1 MITTLHGTG
10 IELTDAIRDYVEKKV
25 VALEKFMPRATKV
38 EVDIGMR
45 THHHQKVKIFYAEMN
60 IHQPTGNLRV
70 EKDAE
75 DLYKA
80 IDKVKD
86 HLKVE
91 LAELKNKKI
100 DLRRRAVVLDEEV
113 EV

>member
-10 IELTDAIRDYVEKKV
+10 IELTDAIRVYVEKKV
-25 VALEKFMPRATKV
+25 MALGKFMPRATKV
-38 EVDIGMR
+38 EIDIGMR
-45 THHHQKVKIFYAEMN
+45 SHHHNKGKIYYAEMEVY
-60 IHQPTGNLRV
+60 QPTGNLRV
-70 EKDAE
+70 EREAE

-86 HLKVE
+86 HIKVE

-100 DLRRRAVVLDEEV
+100 DVRRRATVRRKVLDT
-113 EV
+113 

>member
-10 IELTDAIRDYVEKKV
+10 IELTDAIRDYVDKKIEG
-25 VALEKFMPRATKV
+25 LQKFMPQATKI
-38 EVDIGMR
+38 EVNIGMR
-45 THHHQKVKIFYAEMN
+45 NHHHLKGKIFFAEMEV
-60 IHQPTGNLRV
+60 HQPAGNLLV
-70 EKDAE
+70 EKEAE

-91 LAELKNKKI
+91 LAELKNKKL
-100 DLRRRAVVLDEEV
+100 DLKRRAVVADEEV
-113 EV
+113 EE

>member
-1 MITTLHGTG
+1 MVTTLHGTG

-25 VALEKFMPRATKV
+25 AALEKFMPRATKV

-45 THHHQKVKIFYAEMN
+45 THHHNKGKIFYAEMSV
-60 IHQPTGNLRV
+60 HQPTGNLRV
-70 EKDAE
+70 ERDAE

-86 HLKVE
+86 HIKVE
-91 LAELKNKKI
+91 LAELKDKKI
-100 DLRRRAVVLDEEV
+100 EMRRRTLVPEEIM
-113 EV
+113 ET